1 MYLYLDNIAVLHYIT
16 RQTELKSDVYASAV
30 PLKLV
35 MIVIH
40 IAQEV
45 RSNKRTCSSMKES
58 SDDIQEGERQSSDG
72 LMYEEGRAV
81 QDMEVANI
89 QDVVFSDLQPNI
101 CKW

>member
-1 MYLYLDNIAVLHYIT
+1 MYLYLDNIAVLHSIT

-35 MIVIH
+35 MIVIY

-58 SDDIQEGERQSSDG
+58 SDDIQQVEKQSSDV
-72 LMYEEGRAV
+72 LYEEVRAA

-89 QDVVFSDLQPNI
+89 QDVIFSDLQPNV